1 MLFRQILVL
10 TCPLSLYN
18 SEVLAFDKLLTILR
32 TEFGMTYKRLL
43 TSCFGLGLI
52 PFAPGTFGSA
62 LACFFF
68 MVVALLS
75 RELVVCQ
82 YAMAVT
88 GLLYALGTVKFSK
101 AAIECSGDKDP
112 SEVVSDEYAGQA
124 LCLLIASFSV
134 SFELYPLTSIF
145 VCFLLF
151 RVFDITKL
159 WPICKLEKLPGG
171 IGILADDLLAGVY
184 GAVAFFV
191 MGQLGAVETIADFAL
206 AFSTQFHTALVA
218 AGLGAVQGLTEFLP
232 VSSSG
237 HLVLLESIIPG
248 LNPDSP
254 EMLLFDLTVHVGTV
268 LSILVVFRKDIVAF
282 VKSLFNIEQNGFNPV
297 QIYKKNF
304 AWHFGVCAAVTTVV
318 TVVLYKI
325 FEEPLEAS
333 RKLGVVCVA
342 WLVTAALLF
351 ITDLKG
357 RARLKLRE
365 FGILGAVIV
374 GVAQSM
380 AILPGIS
387 RSGATICAA
396 ILFGLHRKWAIQYS
410 FLIAMPAI
418 LGGTLLT
425 ALDNKEL
432 LGSGTLSI
440 PVMLT
445 GVITSCLVGLVAL
458 RLLIFLNT
466 RKKLK
471 FFGIYC
477 IVISVVS
484 FLFFMK

>member
-1 MLFRQILVL
+1 
-10 TCPLSLYN
+10 
-18 SEVLAFDKLLTILR
+18 
-32 TEFGMTYKRLL
+32 MTNKRLL

-62 LACFFF
+62 FACIVFFL
-68 MVVALLS
+68 VAAFT
-75 RELVVCQ
+75 RDLVVCR
-82 YAMAVT
+82 YVAAVT
-88 GLLYALGTVKFSK
+88 GLLYALGTIKFSED
-101 AAIECSGDKDP
+101 AISHSGSKDP

-124 LCLLIASFSV
+124 LCLLTASFSV
-134 SFELYPLTSIF
+134 YFELYPLASLF
-145 VCFLLF
+145 FCFILF
-151 RVFDITKL
+151 RIFDITKL

-184 GAVAFFV
+184 GAVV
-191 MGQLGAVETIADFAL
+191 YLAL
-206 AFSTQFHTALVA
+206 AHFGLIESVAGAMSSFANKFSEVLVA
-218 AGLGAVQGLTEFLP
+218 GGLGAMQGLTEFLP

-237 HLVLLESIIPG
+237 HLVMLESIIPG

-268 LSILVVFRKDIVAF
+268 LSILVVFRNDIISF
-282 VKSLFNIEQNGFNPV
+282 VKSLFNVSDCGMNPV

-304 AWHFGVCAAVTTVV
+304 AWHFGVCAVVTTAVTM
-318 TVVLYKI
+318 VLYKI

-342 WLVTAALLF
+342 WLITAALLF
-351 ITDLKG
+351 ITDIKG
-357 RARLKLRE
+357 KARLKLRE

-396 ILFGLHRKWAIQYS
+396 ILFGLHRRWAIQYS

-418 LGGTLLT
+418 LGGALLT

-432 LGSGTLSI
+432 FGSGVLSM
-440 PVMLT
+440 PVMLS
-445 GVITSCLVGLVAL
+445 GVVTSFAVGLVAL

-484 FLFFMK
+484 FFFFVK